1 MSNEAV
7 IGRRLSHGGGKFGG
21 TLAGTPAADLG
32 AVVIK
37 DALLRAKVEAAMVDD
52 VIMGQILTA
61 RVGQKPGQTSGDE
74 RRRSKETPAMTINH
88 VCGSGLRAVHLAA
101 QAVITGDADV
111 VVAGGQEKYE
121 RQPSCAFRF
130 AQRFSLGQR
139 QIGG

>member
-7 IGRRLSHGGGKFGG
+7 IVAACRTAVGKFGG

-61 RVGQKPGQTSGDE
+61 GVGQNRPDK
-74 RRRSKETPAMTINH
+74 RR
-88 VCGSGLRAVHLAA
+88 
-101 QAVITGDADV
+101 
-111 VVAGGQEKYE
+111 
-121 RQPSCAFRF
+121 
-130 AQRFSLGQR
+130 
-139 QIGG
+139 

>member
-7 IGRRLSHGGGKFGG
+7 IVAACRTAVGKFGG

-61 RVGQKPGQTSGDE
+61 GVGQKPGQTSGDE
-74 RRRSKETPAMTINH
+74 RRRSQRN
-88 VCGSGLRAVHLAA
+88 
-101 QAVITGDADV
+101 TGDDD
-111 VVAGGQEKYE
+111 KPCL
-121 RQPSCAFRF
+121 R
-130 AQRFSLGQR
+130 
-139 QIGG
+139 